1 MMIILLFIATGMFY
15 PFLSVLCSI
24 YLGGYFVWLQKKNR
38 KTICL
43 NAIDMALILLTAC
56 YFLSAIWAVDKG
68 MALMGA
74 CKWLSMVW
82 LCLILKKWDK
92 QQQALMVTL
101 IPWFAA
107 GTVLLSALM
116 YVTPAKDVFFIA
128 GRLAGPF
135 GYANSYAMFLLLGV
149 GILLAKETKFD
160 FKTISLLAILLGG
173 ILWTASRTVGL
184 LTLVLLTYYVGKM
197 MICRKQMRRNVIAIL
212 AVLSILA
219 VGSMIPQIR
228 GLYQRIT
235 DISLH
240 SSTMIG
246 RLLYAQDA
254 LTLIRRFPF
263 GLGASGY
270 GYVNGLTATGLYEVR
285 YVHQAL
291 LQWILDIGI
300 VLTILVLVIL
310 AYGIRKAHLR
320 KNPYLLILILAVLHA
335 LTDIDME
342 YMAIPMILVILLQT
356 QSRDEGRELS
366 GKMERYGQIMLS
378 VVTLFSV
385 PMMIANVF
393 YLTGNYEGA
402 LAVDPLY
409 TDARELRM
417 AESDRLEV
425 IQQDA
430 YTLVKNNPYSA
441 KGCQMMGALAYLEG
455 DYEEMQ
461 RYLDRELELVPY
473 QNDEYEMYEQF
484 LLDIQNQNIDKE
496 TAMQCEAKLQEIEN
510 LKQSM
515 LMRMSAFGKQIADQP
530 EFNRKGGDAE

>member
-1 MMIILLFIATGMFY
+1 MMILLLFIATGMFY
-15 PFLSVLCSI
+15 PFLSILCSI

-43 NAIDMALILLTAC
+43 NAIDIALVLLTAC

-74 CKWLSMVW
+74 CKWLCVVW
-82 LCLILKKWDK
+82 LCLILKKWDRK
-92 QQQALMVTL
+92 QQELIVTL

-116 YVTPAKDVFFIA
+116 FFTPVKDVFFIA
-128 GRLAGPF
+128 GRLAGTF

-149 GILLAKETKFD
+149 GNLLSKETKFD

-197 MICRKQMRRNVIAIL
+197 MICRKHMRRNMIVIFALLFIL
-212 AVLSILA
+212 AA
-219 VGSMIPQIR
+219 GSMIPQSR

-235 DISLH
+235 DVSLH
-240 SSTMIG
+240 SSTLMG

-254 LTLIRRFPF
+254 LQLIRRFPF
-263 GLGASGY
+263 GLGTFGY

-291 LQWILDIGI
+291 LQWVLDIGI
-300 VLTILVLVIL
+300 GLTVLVLLVL
-310 AYGIRKAHLR
+310 AYGIRKAHIR
-320 KNPYLLILILAVLHA
+320 ANPYLFVLLLTVLHA
-335 LTDIDME
+335 MTDIDME

-356 QSRDEGRELS
+356 QSRDEGRELP
-366 GKMERYGQIMLS
+366 GKMERYGQIILS
-378 VVTLFSV
+378 VASVLTV
-385 PMMIANVF
+385 PMMIANLF
-393 YLTGNYEGA
+393 YLTGNYDGA

-417 AESDRLEV
+417 AASDRLDV

-441 KGCQMMGALAYLEG
+441 KGCQMMGALAYLDG

-461 RYLDRELELVPY
+461 MYLDRELELVPY
-473 QNDEYEMYEQF
+473 QNDEYEMYEGF
-484 LLDIQNQNIDKE
+484 LQDIQNQNIDKE
-496 TAMQCEAKLQEIEN
+496 AALQCETKLQALEN
-510 LKQSM
+510 LKRSR
-515 LMRMSAFGKQIADQP
+515 LARMSAFGKQIADQP
-530 EFNRKGGDAE
+530 EFNLRGG